1 MKYTIIAHAVKKCF
15 YFHYNFNTFLL
26 QNFFNDLYYRQELFC
41 GANVIENWDG
51 FLFPQLF

>member
-1 MKYTIIAHAVKKCF
+1 MKCTIIAHAVKKCF

-26 QNFFNDLYYRQELFC
+26 QNFFNDLYYRKKLFC